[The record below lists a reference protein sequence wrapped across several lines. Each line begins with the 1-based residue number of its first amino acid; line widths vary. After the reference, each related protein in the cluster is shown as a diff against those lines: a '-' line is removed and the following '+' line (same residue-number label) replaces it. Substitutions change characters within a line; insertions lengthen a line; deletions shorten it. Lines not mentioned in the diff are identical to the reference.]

1 MVLNYITI
9 FSLEANRSNECLL
22 GERKLA
28 LWLLWEEASFG
39 EKSFVQWAVSSKRY
53 AAPRCEQQLMQSG
66 RDCSEEQG
74 VTGGYWERSLRSTK
88 IMQAEASAAE
98 HLYL

>member
-39 EKSFVQWAVSSKRY
+39 GKKFCAVGCVKQEICSTKVRTAAY
-53 AAPRCEQQLMQSG
+53 AK
-66 RDCSEEQG
+66 
-74 VTGGYWERSLRSTK
+74 WERL
-88 IMQAEASAAE
+88 Q
-98 HLYL
+98 

>member
-1 MVLNYITI
+1 ML
-9 FSLEANRSNECLL
+9 SGSS
-22 GERKLA
+22 GKKQA
-28 LWLLWEEASFG
+28 LG